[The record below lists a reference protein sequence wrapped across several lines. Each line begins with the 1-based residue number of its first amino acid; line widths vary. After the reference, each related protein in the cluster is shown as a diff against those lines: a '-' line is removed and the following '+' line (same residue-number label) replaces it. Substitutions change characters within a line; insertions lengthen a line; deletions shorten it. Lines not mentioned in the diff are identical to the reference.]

1 MSLLCQKASNSFPLS
16 LGKKQISWVSQ
27 ESVVVKNPPANAGD
41 IRDTGWIPE
50 SGRSLG
56 EGNDNPHQYSCQ
68 ENPLQRGIW
77 WVTMA
82 SQRVRHD

>member
-1 MSLLCQKASNSFPLS
+1 MSLLCQKASNSFPLY
-16 LGKKQISWVSQ
+16 LGKKQISWASQ
-27 ESVVVKNPPANAGD
+27 ESVVVKNSPANAGD

-50 SGRSLG
+50 SGRSPG

-82 SQRVRHD
+82 SQKVRHG